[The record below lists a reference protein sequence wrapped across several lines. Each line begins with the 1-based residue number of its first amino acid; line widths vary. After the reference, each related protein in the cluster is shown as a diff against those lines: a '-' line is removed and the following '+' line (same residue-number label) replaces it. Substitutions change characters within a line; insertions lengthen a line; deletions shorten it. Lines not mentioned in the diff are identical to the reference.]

1 MSDDVTRWCC
11 RQRSMHVK
19 MCHKIA
25 QSVARTADKQQSAPY
40 IATTTTSMQSAS
52 CHIYAVSEASETLLS
67 TTSQTR
73 CQRKVKSAMVVV
85 LYLSCCVTRNL
96 SSCGSSRLRY
106 LRRVSLFSTDPQLAR
121 ARSRSLCT
129 CLKNSRCTCAS
140 VFTCDN
146 FDFDINKVLY
156 GHEVQKL
163 NLPCCCLGRW
173 FMPLSRCT

>member
-1 MSDDVTRWCC
+1 
-11 RQRSMHVK
+11 MHVELSHDK
-19 MCHKIA
+19 A
-25 QSVARTADKQQSAPY
+25 QSVVRTADKQQSADY
-40 IATTTTSMQSAS
+40 IAITTTSMPSTF

-67 TTSQTR
+67 NNSPTR
-73 CQRKVKSAMVVV
+73 CRQQVKSAMVVA

-96 SSCGSSRLRY
+96 SSCGSSKLRY

-146 FDFDINKVLY
+146 FDFNINKLLY
-156 GHEVQKL
+156 
-163 NLPCCCLGRW
+163 
-173 FMPLSRCT
+173 